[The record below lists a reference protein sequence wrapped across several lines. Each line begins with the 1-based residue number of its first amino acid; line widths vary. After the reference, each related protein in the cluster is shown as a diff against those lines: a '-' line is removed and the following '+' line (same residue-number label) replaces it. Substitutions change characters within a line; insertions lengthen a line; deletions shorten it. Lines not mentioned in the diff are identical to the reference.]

1 MKIILRDNVSNLGD
15 AGEVVEVKAGYA
27 RNFLIPR
34 QMAYRASPAGMKT
47 WEQESKARQMMLA
60 KENQESNSL
69 KATLETDSVTIG
81 VTVGEDYQIFGSVT
95 NRQIADALV
104 AKNYQIDRRQIIINT
119 PIRALDVHEVEVN
132 LGHGVHAVLK
142 VWVVQESGL
151 AVASTDSDSAAEP
164 DTEAQAE
171 IVEVA
176 AEPEESADAP
186 DADEAEVSDLE

>member
-27 RNFLIPR
+27 RNFLIPK

>member
-60 KENQESNSL
+60 KEKQESNSL

>member
-95 NRQIADALV
+95 NRQIADALE

-119 PIRALDVHEVEVN
+119 PIRALDVHEVEVI

>member
-95 NRQIADALV
+95 NRQIADALE